1 MKKSDVQ
8 PRPDAVFLVLVMTAH
23 GMTARPFTMGP
34 QATSYMNRR
43 RENLRQDEM
52 PARIELHRLD
62 GTRRE
67 THGELLI
74 QTLSLPKVK

>member
-1 MKKSDVQ
+1 MRKSDVA
-8 PRPDAVFLVLVMTAH
+8 PRADSIFVVLVMTANK
-23 GMTARPFTMGP
+23 MTARPFDSGP
-34 QATSYMNRR
+34 RALSYANRR
-43 RENLRQDEM
+43 RESLRQDEM

-62 GTRRE
+62 GSRRE